1 MIQWGVCFHVI
12 FYHSRSIRYL
22 LVVSPV
28 WKATYDFRASSS
40 RTIRII
46 SANVLVVVLVCLH
59 SHDGSFLFSIR
70 VSLFFWSAF
79 FPLQVEPSE
88 FGLISFHFLSSS
100 QPLWVGRLVGCVN
113 VCVVYPASNKHRPGH
128 VLFVLS
134 YLFFWKEAR
143 GKAVVELWLH
153 FSHIYVCMS
162 SFEKNESCLLI
173 SCLFFSFFASF
184 DGHCVI
190 FIKTVS
196 RNYMHGHM
204 SRSYVYGGD
213 KRDSIVLHL

>member
-1 MIQWGVCFHVI
+1 M
-12 FYHSRSIRYL
+12 
-22 LVVSPV
+22 
-28 WKATYDFRASSS
+28 
-40 RTIRII
+40 
-46 SANVLVVVLVCLH
+46 
-59 SHDGSFLFSIR
+59 
-70 VSLFFWSAF
+70 
-79 FPLQVEPSE
+79 
-88 FGLISFHFLSSS
+88 
-100 QPLWVGRLVGCVN
+100 GRLVGCVN

-128 VLFVLS
+128 VCF
-134 YLFFWKEAR
+134 LFFVFLFSFLKRSSREGR
-143 GKAVVELWLH
+143 CRVVCDFILTY
-153 FSHIYVCMS
+153 YVCMS